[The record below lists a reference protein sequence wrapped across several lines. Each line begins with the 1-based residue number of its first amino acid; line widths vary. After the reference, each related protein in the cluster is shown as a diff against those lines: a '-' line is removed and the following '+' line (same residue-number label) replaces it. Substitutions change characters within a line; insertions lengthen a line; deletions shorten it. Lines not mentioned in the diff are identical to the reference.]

1 MTERQQQK
9 LDKKPYTAP
18 RLTVY
23 GDIRR
28 LTENAARN
36 TRRDGG
42 SNSSRT

>member
-1 MTERQQQK
+1 MTEQQK
-9 LDKKPYTAP
+9 HSSVKKPYTAP

-36 TRRDGG
+36 SFRDGG
-42 SNSSRT
+42 SNSQRT